1 MLSTHQ
7 SDLFAQLLVRA
18 SFNSKE
24 FSESLVLCF
33 VKLVHMIVVQFS
45 MSFVSVSPWRTP
57 GCLLVGSLFIISQ
70 SLPFVKRFFK
80 TFLSFFRGSLRFLV
94 PLADSLYIISQPLS
108 FVKRFLKLFSF
119 FSSGLPDLPSRL
131 TASILYH
138 NHSHLSIPFL
148 NLFQLFS
155 IFSTASFPT
164 SASRRH
170 AFFSVDLPDALSPSD
185 TPPYRPLNTAYPF
198 Q

>member
-45 MSFVSVSPWRTP
+45 MSFVSVR
-57 GCLLVGSLFIISQ
+57 CLVGSLFIISQ

-94 PLADSLYIISQPLS
+94 PLADSLYIISQLLH
-108 FVKRFLKLFSF
+108 FVKRFLKLFSSF
-119 FSSGLPDLPSRL
+119 FRP
-131 TASILYH
+131 
-138 NHSHLSIPFL
+138 
-148 NLFQLFS
+148 
-155 IFSTASFPT
+155 
-164 SASRRH
+164 
-170 AFFSVDLPDALSPSD
+170 AFR
-185 TPPYRPLNTAYPF
+185 TCPLA
-198 Q
+198 